1 MQRKSN
7 IRLGIAMTFTAT
19 TIGFGGLLAP
29 RAALAQSTGGG
40 AVLNATAVVGPGGS
54 TTPPVIECAWALP
67 DYGST
72 QSWYDGMQYG
82 QDDSTNVPG
91 PAAPCKTP
99 TYGVTSRPIQANQ
112 PTVGTAPIHVNVL
125 PNRDDQPTQRYIE
138 LWMATDSTDLGT
150 VAHWKV
156 FHPDGTYKVQV
167 EGTNYTQ
174 GSQASKC
181 SGPSGMFTAAV
192 NTGQIEANTV
202 ANSTTA
208 IHDSLQDFCKQNLK
222 DFYYGSFGLSKHQPY
237 GKYRIDATV
246 IKPANGGQAVL
257 SYWIEVSELTY
268 LAKDFNALDFGSSI
282 QAGQTYNIAGD
293 TAWNPPGDNTAP
305 TLQSQGNVGIT
316 VEMAYTD
323 LCLQVPAT
331 GGSVRDCGPGKQIT
345 RYDGGLGTSIDT
357 VEHRDPVAHSE
368 IEADILASGFP
379 FTSFLTA
386 YDTTFGP
393 RYRTMC
399 PNDLAKVDFSMHTPG
414 TLQSGM
420 FAGKVHLKVVKSPL
434 CPTDDGHVYGPPFND
449 PNVVLQGAW
458 NGITPKDT
466 GYWTV

>member
-1 MQRKSN
+1 MQRKRN

-19 TIGFGGLLAP
+19 TIGFSGLVAP
-29 RAALAQSTGGG
+29 RAAMAQSNGG
-40 AVLNATAVVGPGGS
+40 ASLDATAVVGPGGS
-54 TTPPVIECAWALP
+54 TTPPIIECAWALP
-67 DYGST
+67 DWGGT
-72 QSWYDGMQYG
+72 QSWSDGMQYG

-91 PAAPCKTP
+91 PPAPCKTP
-99 TYGVTSRPIQANQ
+99 QYGVTSRPVQTNQ
-112 PTVGTAPIHVNVL
+112 PSKATAPIHINVM

-138 LWMATDSTDLGT
+138 LWMATDSIDPGT

-167 EGTNYTQ
+167 EGTNYTA
-174 GSQASKC
+174 GTQASKC
-181 SGPSGMFTAAV
+181 SGPTGMFNAAV
-192 NTGQIEANTV
+192 ATGQIEANTV
-202 ANSTTA
+202 TNSTTN

-257 SYWIEVSELTY
+257 SYWIEVNELTY
-268 LAKDFNALDFGSSI
+268 LAKDFNALNFGSSI
-282 QAGQTYNIAGD
+282 QAGQVYNIGGD
-293 TAWNPPGDNTAP
+293 TSWNPPGDNSAP

-316 VEMAYTD
+316 VEMAYTN
-323 LCLQVPAT
+323 LCLQVPST
-331 GGSVRDCGPGKQIT
+331 SGPVRDCGPGKEIT
-345 RYDGGLGTSIDT
+345 YYDGGLGTSIDT
-357 VEHRDPVAHSE
+357 VEHREPIYSVTN
-368 IEADILASGFP
+368 EADLVQSSFIGFLP
-379 FTSFLTA
+379 A

-414 TLQSGM
+414 TLQSGT

-434 CPTDDGHVYGPPFND
+434 CPTDEEHVYGPPFND

-458 NGITPKDT
+458 NGVTPKDT
-466 GYWTV
+466 NYWP